1 MAEEHIATYLNDN
14 LAGAIVAIE
23 LLEHLEAAHAS
34 TPLAAFLAEL
44 RTEIVAD
51 REALEALMRQLQVAE
66 SRTRKGTAWLGEK
79 VTQLKLRLDDPSGG
93 PLRLFEALE
102 VVAIGIEG
110 KRALWRAL
118 TAAAEGTPRLRVVD
132 YERLEQRAEE
142 QRQRV
147 EVRRLE
153 AAKLALGA
161 AP

>member
-1 MAEEHIATYLNDN
+1 
-14 LAGAIVAIE
+14 
-23 LLEHLEAAHAS
+23 
-34 TPLAAFLAEL
+34 LAAFLAEL
-44 RTEIVAD
+44 RTDIVAD
-51 REALEALMRQLQVAE
+51 REALEALMKQLQVTE
-66 SRTRKGTAWLGEK
+66 SRTRKGTAWLSEK

-102 VVAIGIEG
+102 AVAIGIEG

-118 TAAAEGTPRLRVVD
+118 AAAAEGTPELRVVD
-132 YERLEQRAEE
+132 YKRLEQRAEE